1 MSEVKFREFGKKQYN
16 YNSKLYKEYYLERSP
31 KLHLCSYDS
40 VDDDDKDSFISNNCE
55 YVWKVST
62 IKTDSRYK
70 YIFDRW
76 LTSIIFSSFI
86 FVCDLGL
93 ALFGF
98 LLFKDSGK

>member
-1 MSEVKFREFGKKQYN
+1 MMMIKIVLLVF
-16 YNSKLYKEYYLERSP
+16 P
-31 KLHLCSYDS
+31 TH
-40 VDDDDKDSFISNNCE
+40 SNN
-55 YVWKVST
+55 
-62 IKTDSRYK
+62 K